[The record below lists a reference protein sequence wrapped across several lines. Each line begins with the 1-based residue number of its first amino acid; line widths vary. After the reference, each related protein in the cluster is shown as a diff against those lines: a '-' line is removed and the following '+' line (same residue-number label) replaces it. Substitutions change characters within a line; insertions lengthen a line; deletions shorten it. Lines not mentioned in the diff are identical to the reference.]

1 MPKRTAPLVLRSVDL
16 RPRSVPVT
24 PAPQRTRTVRRFATV
39 AAVALLG
46 IVGLLPTPAAAV
58 EEPPDEILTEG
69 TVPELRQQLSET
81 QVAYLNA
88 KGALDASVA
97 RQAELAVA
105 LEQIEAQV
113 QVETMQLGKV
123 ARVAYVSAGHTGLT
137 GLMSADTTEDF
148 LTGLGLIDALATRE
162 TNLIRRLQASR
173 AAADRARADI
183 ERELATQNELLAVM
197 EERKG
202 QAELALCQVI
212 GGNCED
218 TAGYQD
224 QRGYVVDLPP
234 EGSRRRADGTWPPEY
249 IPRDRSG
256 YPAVQERTVT
266 GNSWATGYITP
277 RTAHALRQAEAAGF
291 DRFVACF
298 RAVEDG
304 GQHPRGRACDFA
316 VRSDGQYGGS
326 DATGDARAYGD
337 ALAAFLVYNA
347 DRLGV
352 LYVIWYRQIWTAST
366 GRWRSYSGCC
376 DASSKHTNHVHLS
389 VI

>member
-1 MPKRTAPLVLRSVDL
+1 MPKRTVPLVLRSVDL
-16 RPRSVPVT
+16 RPRSVPVA
-24 PAPQRTRTVRRFATV
+24 PATTRKRTLRRFAGV

-46 IVGLLPTPAAAV
+46 IVGMLPSPAAAV
-58 EEPPDEILTEG
+58 EEPPDEIVTEG
-69 TVPELRQQLSET
+69 SVPELRQQLSET
-81 QVAYLNA
+81 QVAYLDA

-97 RQAELAVA
+97 RQAELAVE
-105 LEQIEAQV
+105 LEEIEAQV
-113 QVETMQLGKV
+113 QVETIELGKV

-137 GLMSADTTEDF
+137 GVLGAESTQAF
-148 LTGLGLIDALATRE
+148 LDGLGLIDAMATRE
-162 TNLIRRLQASR
+162 TSLIRQLQATK
-173 AAADRARADI
+173 AAAAQTRAGLEQEAQ
-183 ERELATQNELLAVM
+183 TQKDLLAVM

-202 QAELALCQVI
+202 QAELVLCQVI
-212 GGNCED
+212 GGNCAD
-218 TAGYQD
+218 TSGYQD
-224 QRGYVVDLPP
+224 QRGFVVDLPP
-234 EGSRRRADGTWPPEY
+234 EGSRRRADGTWPAEY

-266 GNSWATGYITP
+266 GNTWATGYITP
-277 RTAHALRQAEAAGF
+277 RTAHALRQAKAADF

-326 DATGDARAYGD
+326 DATGDAQAYGN

-389 VI
+389 VR